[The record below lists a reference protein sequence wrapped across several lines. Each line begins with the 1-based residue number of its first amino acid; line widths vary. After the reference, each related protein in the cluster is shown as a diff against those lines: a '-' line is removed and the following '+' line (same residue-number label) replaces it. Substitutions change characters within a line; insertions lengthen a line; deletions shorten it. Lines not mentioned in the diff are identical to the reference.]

1 MINHVQHHGD
11 RQMRLCQDQS
21 LSSVFVSRMIG
32 IICFLMVV
40 VLANILTYYIPGTIY
55 HAGVVFL
62 NENFWLLLLISIIL
76 LVGEIFFTFPFPL
89 NLPAPIIKA
98 IGSVFVIAFMLHVFQ
113 WVDSVAFTNLYSFV
127 WLLSFVIVPIV
138 FIIVLV
144 SGYFEIMRKL
154 CWEQPPE
161 KEGECQVVHEIKKIS
176 LEDPV
181 PDVKSWEE
189 IGAEFR
195 LMMYD
200 IMHRFRHEV
209 RKK

>member
-1 MINHVQHHGD
+1 
-11 RQMRLCQDQS
+11 
-21 LSSVFVSRMIG
+21 MIG

-40 VLANILTYYIPGTIY
+40 VLANILTYYIPGAIY
-55 HAGVVFL
+55 HAGVLFL
-62 NENFWLLLLISIIL
+62 NANFWLLLLISIIL

-89 NLPAPIIKA
+89 NLPAPFIKA
-98 IGSVFVIAFMLHVFQ
+98 IGSVFFIAFMLHVFQ

-127 WLLSFVIVPIV
+127 WLVSFFIVPIV
-138 FIIVLV
+138 FMIVLV
-144 SGYFEIMRKL
+144 SGYFEIMHKL
-154 CWEQPPE
+154 CREQPPE
-161 KEGECQVVHEIKKIS
+161 KEGECQVVHELKKIS

-181 PDVKSWEE
+181 PDVKSWED
-189 IGAEFR
+189 ISAEFR

>member
-1 MINHVQHHGD
+1 M
-11 RQMRLCQDQS
+11 RQCHDKS

-32 IICFLMVV
+32 IICFLIFV
-40 VLANILTYYIPGTIY
+40 VLANILRYYVTNPVY
-55 HAGVVFL
+55 HAGVLFL
-62 NENFWLLLLISIIL
+62 NDNFWFLLFISFIL
-76 LVGEIFFTFPFPL
+76 LAADIFFTFPFPL

-98 IGSVFVIAFMLHVFQ
+98 IGSVFAIAFMLLVFQ
-113 WVDSVAFTNLYSFV
+113 WIDTVAATSLYPLV
-127 WLLSFVIVPIV
+127 WLMSFVIVPIV

-154 CWEQPPE
+154 CWEQLQE
-161 KEGECQVVHEIKKIS
+161 KEGECQVVHEVKS
-176 LEDPV
+176 TLEVPV
-181 PDVKSWEE
+181 SDVKSWED
-189 IGAEFR
+189 IGDEFR